1 VKIQLPLNYQFRET
15 LSFDNFLVS
24 SNAEL
29 IKTLKSMV
37 NNPEPQAVFVWGVPG
52 SGRSHLCQ
60 ALYLKIEESLKIEEP
75 HKAEDKNA
83 KVAYL
88 ALSEQGIEPEVLS
101 QLEHFSLVI
110 LDDIDIVLGKKVAG
124 DVQWDEALFHFYNR
138 IKEANGSLLM
148 TSTKAPASF
157 ESVLPDLKSRL
168 GWDLVYQLEELS
180 DADKVQ
186 GLQLR
191 AADRGL
197 NLSLEAGQYLLNRL
211 PRDTHQLFAIL
222 EQLDHQSLAQK
233 RSLTVPFIKKVL
245 KL

>member
-24 SNAEL
+24 SNSEL
-29 IKTLKSMV
+29 IKILKSMV
-37 NNPEPQAVFVWGVPG
+37 NNPEPQSVFVWGVPG

-60 ALYLKIEESLKIEEP
+60 ALYLKIEESLKIE
-75 HKAEDKNA
+75 DKNS

-110 LDDIDIVLGKKVAG
+110 LDDIDVVLGKKVAG

-138 IKEANGSLLM
+138 IKDAHGSLLM

-186 GLQLR
+186 GLQRR
-191 AADRGL
+191 AAERGL
-197 NLSLEAGQYLLNRL
+197 SLSLEAGQYLLNRL
-211 PRDTHQLFAIL
+211 PRDTHKLFAIL